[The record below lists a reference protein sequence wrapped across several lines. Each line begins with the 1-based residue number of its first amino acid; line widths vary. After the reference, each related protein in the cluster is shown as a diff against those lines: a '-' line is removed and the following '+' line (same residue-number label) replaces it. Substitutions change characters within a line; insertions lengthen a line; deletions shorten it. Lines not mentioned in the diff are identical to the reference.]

1 MHFTDHTMQEILAW
15 IEQQEGEQMA
25 FSVLDPDHARLYGG
39 TPVDCEGVRYRYR
52 SYRSLCDLAEAAHCV
67 MRTPIKLDRCR
78 VRITFERLRRAE
90 SFHIAPTESTQEKYG
105 SASPY
110 ALIHKNEEPA
120 FLDAYLRALRLTGI
134 TQRERIL
141 DLGINRGDEFEVIR
155 REIGDEAFT
164 CKEFVGIDHSAS
176 AIDAARSRFGSNVA
190 LHVSDINAIDDLHL
204 EPFDLILSI
213 GTLQSPSIPFKSFVM
228 HLVQNYLTCKGA
240 LILGFPNCR
249 WIDGEMIYG
258 AKAPNYNFAEQ
269 SLLYGDVM
277 FCKKYLQQHR
287 FRVMLHGKHY
297 LFLSAVKIG

>member
-1 MHFTDHTMQEILAW
+1 MHFTDETMQEMLAW
-15 IEQQEGEQMA
+15 LLAQKSERIEC
-25 FSVLDPDHARLYGG
+25 SVLDPDVARLYGG
-39 TPVDCEGVRYRYR
+39 TPIDCDGVRYRYR
-52 SYRSLCDLAEAAHCV
+52 SYRSLCDLAEAAHFV
-67 MRTPIKLDRCR
+67 MRTPIKLDGCR
-78 VRITFERLRRAE
+78 VRIVFERLRSAE
-90 SFHIAPTESTQEKYG
+90 SFHTAPAESVQEKYG
-105 SASPY
+105 AASPY
-110 ALIHKNEEPA
+110 ALIRKDEEPA

-134 TQRERIL
+134 AQRQRIL

-164 CKEFVGIDHSAS
+164 CKQFVGVDHSAS
-176 AIDAARSRFGSNVA
+176 AIDAARARFGSNVT
-190 LHVSDINAIDDLHL
+190 LHVSDINAIDALKL

-228 HLVQNYLTCKGA
+228 HLVQNYLTGKGA

-258 AKAPNYNFAEQ
+258 AKAPNYGFSEQ

-287 FRVMLHGKHY
+287 FRVMLSGKHY